1 MLEKIEADL
10 KTALLARDQFRVDV
24 LKGLKNTIRNE
35 EINTRKE
42 LSDDEAMKLI
52 AKESKKR
59 LDAADLY
66 KNAGEEERAKR
77 ELDENEIIKSYLPE
91 QLSEEDLVK
100 LVEEVMAELNSD
112 NMGQV
117 IGEVNKRA
125 KGRANGGDIARIV
138 KEKLA

>member
-1 MLEKIEADL
+1 MLQKIEADL
-10 KTALLARDQFRVDV
+10 KTALLARDQFKVDV

-59 LDAADLY
+59 LDAAKLY
-66 KNAGEEERAKR
+66 KDAGEEERAQR
-77 ELDENEIIKSYLPE
+77 ELDENEIIKQYLPE
-91 QLSEEDLVK
+91 QLSEQELEK
-100 LVEEVMAELNSD
+100 LVDEVIEEVGKD
-112 NMGQV
+112 NMGRV
-117 IGEVNKRA
+117 IGEVNRRA

-138 KEKLA
+138 KGKL